1 MNSGI
6 LNTYLDDVGIS
17 TGNLKIW
24 YSGFEG
30 KSNTS
35 STPKSGIVYNILHH
49 DGTKRADSET
59 YNAYGGGPFENHTQY
74 IPSVGW
80 VPVSS
85 LFDGVSL
92 NLHGNLPLEKNGWFQ
107 PDDPQLVKI
116 IDPVDFSSWTIF
128 LDVSTNKEII
138 EGEIGDSPGQQLVKD
153 KQKILV
159 SSMYSPE
166 YEVIDADGN
175 VSVNQLSGF
184 NIGING
190 ANKLYLEYVPKYSLE
205 KENEKI
211 METFSRPLSDRSLL
225 SISMHHAASNLSFSI
240 FRPNESYQEYHVAKP
255 SKISHDWNIGGFE
268 SGSYGA
274 PIPSSPIEA
283 GFKNEDIGYS
293 GLINHFMTFSPSLT
307 PEQERKFSD
316 FFFLADYESGGYKT
330 RQTYTTKKKTVPKIG
345 VGVVGTT
352 IVGYEKILDHS
363 IKNLDGATQNIY
375 KSSPIMGDKTGQVVT
390 YVETSEDVI
399 GYDTY
404 LAKEEKTF
412 DLNDV
417 FDYAD
422 KRLRFIKSVESGYD
436 RTQSGFSPQ
445 GGFLYTSH
453 DIHSDLIK
461 DASNAYEIYTS
472 KDPRNQVNL
481 APSYYSNSGMFLLG
495 AEYIGGENQYI
506 NLYRNG
512 ILQKSGSYNEVVGIE
527 DPNIPPHV
535 TSENLNGFSRADFV
549 ILDTNKIWSND
560 VYKDGDVLIYD
571 IVDEAPFYSGF
582 INTPGVN
589 TPSTPSIY
597 GEYAFLDLPKLNLT
611 GRDIYFGGIK
621 LVSGASISALG
632 DYYHDAGFTVVKVKN
647 LDRGE
652 FALIKQSPSQWGFT
666 KGKGIYDNS
675 YRQFGEAD
683 GDIEVISPLHGLTDE
698 MVWLSG
704 FRQARNRDYI
714 KIESHSMLKSTYDF
728 DSGANTFL
736 LYSGESKFFNFW
748 SGETINVGNIQT
760 Y

>member
-1 MNSGI
+1 M
-6 LNTYLDDVGIS
+6 
-17 TGNLKIW
+17 
-24 YSGFEG
+24 
-30 KSNTS
+30 
-35 STPKSGIVYNILHH
+35 
-49 DGTKRADSET
+49 
-59 YNAYGGGPFENHTQY
+59 
-74 IPSVGW
+74 
-80 VPVSS
+80 
-85 LFDGVSL
+85 
-92 NLHGNLPLEKNGWFQ
+92 
-107 PDDPQLVKI
+107 
-116 IDPVDFSSWTIF
+116 
-128 LDVSTNKEII
+128 
-138 EGEIGDSPGQQLVKD
+138 
-153 KQKILV
+153 
-159 SSMYSPE
+159 
-166 YEVIDADGN
+166 
-175 VSVNQLSGF
+175 
-184 NIGING
+184 
-190 ANKLYLEYVPKYSLE
+190 
-205 KENEKI
+205 
-211 METFSRPLSDRSLL
+211 
-225 SISMHHAASNLSFSI
+225 
-240 FRPNESYQEYHVAKP
+240 
-255 SKISHDWNIGGFE
+255 
-268 SGSYGA
+268 
-274 PIPSSPIEA
+274 
-283 GFKNEDIGYS
+283 
-293 GLINHFMTFSPSLT
+293 
-307 PEQERKFSD
+307 
-316 FFFLADYESGGYKT
+316 
-330 RQTYTTKKKTVPKIG
+330 
-345 VGVVGTT
+345 
-352 IVGYEKILDHS
+352 
-363 IKNLDGATQNIY
+363 
-375 KSSPIMGDKTGQVVT
+375 
-390 YVETSEDVI
+390 
-399 GYDTY
+399 
-404 LAKEEKTF
+404 
-412 DLNDV
+412 
-417 FDYAD
+417 
-422 KRLRFIKSVESGYD
+422 
-436 RTQSGFSPQ
+436 
-445 GGFLYTSH
+445 YTSH

-495 AEYIGGENQYI
+495 SEYIGGENQYI

-512 ILQKSGSYNEVVGIE
+512 ILQKSGSYNEVAGIE